1 MLFTPVIDFSNISWN
16 WICYQQAYLTE
27 MFLTLF
33 ADAILLQIWLY
44 THMPS
49 LVGIVWKT
57 NEILH
62 IVQSGVLGVCL
73 SIVYRQWFL
82 MLTLNLIKGAAL
94 NNK

>member
-1 MLFTPVIDFSNISWN
+1 
-16 WICYQQAYLTE
+16 
-27 MFLTLF
+27 
-33 ADAILLQIWLY
+33 
-44 THMPS
+44 MPS

-62 IVQSGVLGVCL
+62 IVQSGVLGVCF